1 MSSIMRGGG
10 VYKKVTLNDNGREG
24 GLPESDVISQYFRF
38 EIIVFILV
46 AITIKIMN
54 WGGGVSQHLRFKLCL
69 ELSSKERH
77 IAYVV
82 VKKYASQGGGSK
94 K

>member
-1 MSSIMRGGG
+1 M
-10 VYKKVTLNDNGREG
+10 TLNDNGREG

-54 WGGGVSQHLRFKLCL
+54 GGGGVSQHLRFKLCL
-69 ELSSKERH
+69 ELSSKRVPYCLCCGE
-77 IAYVV
+77 IFFWI
-82 VKKYASQGGGSK
+82 YALPSLTLVRCHHYPT
-94 K
+94 

>member
-1 MSSIMRGGG
+1 MTGGRGGLQNDDIINKG
-10 VYKKVTLNDNGREG
+10 SFLEQYPKKITQ
-24 GLPESDVISQYFRF
+24 STQHFRF

-69 ELSSKERH
+69 ELSSKRAPYCLCYGEKN
-77 IAYVV
+77 IP
-82 VKKYASQGGGSK
+82 
-94 K
+94 